1 MGYVLAIDFGTKRVG
16 AAIGD
21 PASGFAFPLETYH
34 RKNAVLD
41 ESHYRKLIAE
51 HDVERIVIG
60 LPLHTS
66 GRESEISRLAREW
79 GSWLGKITQAPII
92 FRDERYTSSEAESIL
107 LSAKLQKAKRDD
119 KRDRLAAQILLQ
131 NYFEDGAPLES
142 SRATPLLDAQD
153 DK

>member
-21 PASGFAFPLETYH
+21 PAMGIAFPLETYY
-34 RKNAVLD
+34 RQNAVQD
-41 ESHYRKLIAE
+41 ESHYRRLVGE
-51 HDVERIVIG
+51 HDIERIVIG

-66 GRESEISRLAREW
+66 GRESDVSRMAREW
-79 GSWLGKITQAPII
+79 GRWLAKITGLPIL

-131 NYFEDGAPLES
+131 NYFEDGSPLES
-142 SRATPLLDAQD
+142 SLAQPLADR
-153 DK
+153 